1 MVEAALLKRLWPD
14 MCAAYR
20 DPDLAKACFG
30 AQEQWQADVPLLLVL
45 SIADRAGL
53 FLSKDALQTLTLA
66 SEAWQET
73 TIRPLGKI
81 RQSMKGRFTDPA
93 ELGLR
98 EDIKRLELEA
108 ERLHVHRI
116 AALLPDLEK
125 GSTPSA
131 PLYLALRGA
140 PPSEAATFISIF
152 DQAYEMQVV
161 PAPALD

>member
-20 DPDLAKACFG
+20 DPDLARACLR

-45 SIADRAGL
+45 CIADRAGL
-53 FLSKDALQTLTLA
+53 FLNKDGLEALTFA

-73 TIRPLGKI
+73 TIRPLRKI

-116 AALLPDLEK
+116 VALLPDLEK
-125 GSTPSA
+125 GSMPSA
-131 PLYLALRGA
+131 PHYLALRGA
-140 PPSEAATFISIF
+140 SPSEAASFIAKF
-152 DQAYEMQVV
+152 DQAYETQVM